1 MKELALFAMLLIA
14 INADCWKRRKLF
26 RCRNVSNWRKPCGK
40 VSLAKAMNR
49 RSLPHRPTNSTGG
62 WRSIGAIPRA
72 AFLGNR
78 SKWNWI
84 KSTDAPS
91 EPARSFPVEDRLANA
106 IRELARWLRCEIKVW
121 RESMARSGQKNSA
134 PLCAESNSGSARSEV
149 IKLIRHRLHE
159 PLGPT
164 LLVLQL
170 LLREESLSPQ
180 GVALIRMLQRSIKE
194 EVRAIQELLTIIER
208 FIQEP
213 VQADSRTEQRL
224 EESSQ
229 SGLS

>member
-1 MKELALFAMLLIA
+1 MTAGFFPIQEASRSCLACVI
-14 INADCWKRRKLF
+14 
-26 RCRNVSNWRKPCGK
+26 
-40 VSLAKAMNR
+40 
-49 RSLPHRPTNSTGG
+49 
-62 WRSIGAIPRA
+62 SI
-72 AFLGNR
+72 
-78 SKWNWI
+78 
-84 KSTDAPS
+84 
-91 EPARSFPVEDRLANA
+91 
-106 IRELARWLRCEIKVW
+106 W
-121 RESMARSGQKNSA
+121 REESMVRRGQKNSA
-134 PLCAESNSGSARSEV
+134 PLYAEPESTGGPARTEL

-194 EVRAIQELLTIIER
+194 EVRAIHELLTIIET

-224 EESSQ
+224 EESS
-229 SGLS
+229 

>member
-1 MKELALFAMLLIA
+1 MARRGQKSYPQLLAE
-14 INADCWKRRKLF
+14 
-26 RCRNVSNWRKPCGK
+26 
-40 VSLAKAMNR
+40 
-49 RSLPHRPTNSTGG
+49 PTRG
-62 WRSIGAIPRA
+62 
-72 AFLGNR
+72 
-78 SKWNWI
+78 
-84 KSTDAPS
+84 
-91 EPARSFPVEDRLANA
+91 PARA
-106 IRELARWLRCEIKVW
+106 EL
-121 RESMARSGQKNSA
+121 
-134 PLCAESNSGSARSEV
+134 

-194 EVRAIQELLTIIER
+194 EVRAIQELLTIVET

-213 VQADSRTEQRL
+213 VATDSRTEQRS
-224 EESSQ
+224 EEH

>member
-1 MKELALFAMLLIA
+1 MV
-14 INADCWKRRKLF
+14 RR
-26 RCRNVSNWRKPCGK
+26 
-40 VSLAKAMNR
+40 
-49 RSLPHRPTNSTGG
+49 
-62 WRSIGAIPRA
+62 
-72 AFLGNR
+72 
-78 SKWNWI
+78 
-84 KSTDAPS
+84 D
-91 EPARSFPVEDRLANA
+91 
-106 IRELARWLRCEIKVW
+106 
-121 RESMARSGQKNSA
+121 QKNSA
-134 PLCAESNSGSARSEV
+134 PLSAGPESTGAPARAEL

-194 EVRAIQELLTIIER
+194 EVRAIHELLSIIET

-213 VQADSRTEQRL
+213 VQADSQRL

>member
-1 MKELALFAMLLIA
+1 MARRGQKTYAPLFAE
-14 INADCWKRRKLF
+14 
-26 RCRNVSNWRKPCGK
+26 P
-40 VSLAKAMNR
+40 
-49 RSLPHRPTNSTGG
+49 TGG
-62 WRSIGAIPRA
+62 
-72 AFLGNR
+72 
-78 SKWNWI
+78 
-84 KSTDAPS
+84 
-91 EPARSFPVEDRLANA
+91 PARS
-106 IRELARWLRCEIKVW
+106 EL
-121 RESMARSGQKNSA
+121 
-134 PLCAESNSGSARSEV
+134 

-170 LLREESLSPQ
+170 LLREETLSPQ

-194 EVRAIQELLTIIER
+194 EVRAIQELLTIIET

-213 VQADSRTEQRL
+213 VDADSQRL